1 MAATEFNWRPRG
13 SNLIAKFVP
22 DSEIEEGTIAP
33 LNQGEFCAYQEN
45 RTYVGTHSDIAPE
58 IKAKRGILAR
68 IRGKTPA
75 SRDHLFAAQGP
86 HKLQI
91 VVQGE
96 WISGETG
103 TITALVDVTIS
114 EHSLGKMFDFASRCT
129 DGEVTPEALA
139 SEVQMTIQAKF
150 NSHVM
155 NHANRPTNKKEVEN
169 QDSEFENI
177 ADEILSGYGCN
188 CTSAILNYMPG
199 RDQNVA
205 EAQKDVNELAALNE
219 EERRRAAVNARHR
232 DAADRANLKAEM
244 TAGAVDKAMASEDM
258 DKAKERLARAIVDSK
273 EDISMAEIEAEGEE
287 QMAQLEMEK
296 QAREARLTK
305 ASLKNAKDLAD
316 EIEEIEGSGNEE

>member
-1 MAATEFNWRPRG
+1 MTVTEFNWRPRG

-68 IRGKTPA
+68 MRRKTPA

-91 VVQGE
+91 RVQGE

-150 NSHVM
+150 NSYVM
-155 NHANRPTNKKEVEN
+155 NLSSRPTNQKEVEN
-169 QDSEFENI
+169 HDSEFELI
-177 ADEILSGYGCN
+177 ADEILNGYGCN
-188 CTSAILNYMPG
+188 CTSAILNYMPS

-205 EAQKDVNELAALNE
+205 EAQKDVQELAELNAA
-219 EERRRAAVNARHR
+219 ERARASVNARHK
-232 DAADRANLKAEM
+232 AAAERADLKAEM
-244 TAGAVDKAMASEDM
+244 GANAVDIARESQDMQKAQ
-258 DKAKERLARAIVDSK
+258 ERIARTIVDSK
-273 EDISMAEIEAEGEE
+273 EDITMAEIEAEEDE
-287 QMAQLEMEK
+287 ALSQLRLEK
-296 QAREARLTK
+296 QARDARETK
-305 ASLKNAKDLAD
+305 ASLKTAKDLAD
-316 EIEEIEGSGNEE
+316 EIGKIEGSENEE

>member
-68 IRGKTPA
+68 MRGKTPA

-91 VVQGE
+91 RVQGE
-96 WISGETG
+96 WIDGETG

-150 NSHVM
+150 NSREM
-155 NHANRPTNKKEVEN
+155 NHNNRPTNKKEVEN
-169 QDSEFENI
+169 LDSEFENI

-188 CTSAILNYMPG
+188 CTSAILNYMPS
-199 RDQNVA
+199 REHTVA
-205 EAQKDVNELAALNE
+205 EAQKDVQALAELNANE
-219 EERRRAAVNARHR
+219 RVRAGVIARHKAAA
-232 DAADRANLKAEM
+232 DAANVGAMMAANA
-244 TAGAVDKAMASEDM
+244 TAIAANSEDM
-258 DKAKERLARAIVDSK
+258 RKAEDRLSRKITDSQ
-273 EDISMAEIEAEGEE
+273 EEIISAQIEANTDE
-287 QMAQLEMEK
+287 QKVQMEMEK
-296 QAREARLTK
+296 QARETRLTK
-305 ASLKNAKDLAD
+305 ASLKNAKDLSD
-316 EIEEIEGSGNEE
+316 DIKEIEGSENEE